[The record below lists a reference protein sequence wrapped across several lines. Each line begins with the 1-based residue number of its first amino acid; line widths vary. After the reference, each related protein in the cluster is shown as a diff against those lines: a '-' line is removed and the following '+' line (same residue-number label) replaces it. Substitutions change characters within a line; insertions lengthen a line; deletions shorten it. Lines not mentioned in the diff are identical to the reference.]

1 MNLLDSQAGIPV
13 CVLWQNMLLSQ
24 FLPPLKMWNGSFWE
38 LKKVD
43 WRQASSIIQWE
54 PICMLQWR
62 PESPLQWTSLLECRL
77 NLKLF
82 FFSAESTRD
91 ASKYQ
96 CKYRSSDNKF
106 TFGYWSTHDEK
117 ASRNSH
123 LFQGGCKVVID
134 LSRLIRYAN
143 YLVCPKANTLH
154 FCMWWSQIL
163 QLECFWLTCTNLN

>member
-1 MNLLDSQAGIPV
+1 MKWV
-13 CVLWQNMLLSQ
+13 
-24 FLPPLKMWNGSFWE
+24 FWE

-43 WRQASSIIQWE
+43 WRQASNPVGAYLHVAMETGISFAVGLFAGVQT
-54 PICMLQWR
+54 
-62 PESPLQWTSLLECRL
+62 SP
-77 NLKLF
+77 KLV

-96 CKYRSSDNKF
+96 CKYCSSDNKC

>member
-24 FLPPLKMWNGSFWE
+24 FLPSLKMWNGFFGNWKRWIE
-38 LKKVD
+38 DKHL
-43 WRQASSIIQWE
+43 IQWE

-62 PESPLQWTSLLECRL
+62 LESPLQWAFLLECRL
-77 NLKLF
+77 NLNLF

-96 CKYRSSDNKF
+96 CKYCSSDNKC